1 MTTTKNE
8 VVSGLSYENGFLIV
22 RGSRG
27 GGGLTF
33 GVLGGDFS
41 R

>member
-8 VVSGLSYENGFLIV
+8 VVSGISYENGFLIV

-27 GGGLTF
+27 GGLTF

>member
-1 MTTTKNE
+1 MTTAKNE
-8 VVSGLSYENGFLIV
+8 VIFGLSYENGFLIV
-22 RGSRG
+22 RGSADG
-27 GGGLTF
+27 ELTF

>member
-8 VVSGLSYENGFLIV
+8 VVFGLSFGNGFLIV
-22 RGSRG
+22 RGSG

-33 GVLGGDFS
+33 GVPGEDFS